1 MLADTPN
8 DKAGAGA
15 CWATPKGLAV
25 AAVVELPNGSG
36 VVAVLAGV
44 PKGPRPPVFAA
55 LVVVELNPNG
65 AVVEVVV

>member
-1 MLADTPN
+1 MADTPN

-25 AAVVELPNGSG
+25 AAVVVELPNGSG

-65 AVVEVVV
+65 AVVDVVV